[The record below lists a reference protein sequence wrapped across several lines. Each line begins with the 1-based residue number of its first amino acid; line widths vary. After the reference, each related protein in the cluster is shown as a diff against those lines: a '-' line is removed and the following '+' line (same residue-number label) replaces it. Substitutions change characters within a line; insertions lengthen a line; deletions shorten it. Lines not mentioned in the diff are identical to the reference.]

1 MVIDDTWE
9 IVKLG
14 DEKYFKIIGSG
25 IKKFLNSKDYLSTS
39 SIDYNVIKQV
49 EETITFK
56 NRPSR
61 ANMQPVLNSVWF
73 ARMKDTIKVYSFTKN
88 NQEEIN
94 KYILSTGFAGIKCLK
109 EIDPDYLKFYFLSDN
124 FNKQK
129 NKLCSGST
137 QKAINNSSI
146 KKISVPLPPLPV
158 QKRIVSILEKAE
170 RLKERRKKAN
180 DETNKII
187 QSVFYEMFGDPV
199 KNEKGFSIKPFQEFA
214 EKDKHSLKRGPFGGS
229 LKKEIFVPSGYK
241 VYEQKNAIQNN
252 FKIGSYYI
260 TKEKYEEMLPFS
272 VKPDDLI
279 ISCSGTIGKI
289 AIVPHDAKKG
299 VINQALLKITPN
311 KKIVLSIFLKYLLE
325 TESVQREFFGSARGS
340 GIKNV
345 APMST
350 IKKTKLICPPLQLQ
364 LKFAS
369 VVKKIESMKER
380 QKKSTE
386 DINQLFDA
394 LMSKAFKGELA

>member
-180 DETNKII
+180 EETNKIT
-187 QSVFYEMFGDPV
+187 QSVFYEMFV
-199 KNEKGFSIKPFQEFA
+199 NSQ
-214 EKDKHSLKRGPFGGS
+214 
-229 LKKEIFVPSGYK
+229 
-241 VYEQKNAIQNN
+241 
-252 FKIGSYYI
+252 
-260 TKEKYEEMLPFS
+260 
-272 VKPDDLI
+272 
-279 ISCSGTIGKI
+279 
-289 AIVPHDAKKG
+289 KKG
-299 VINQALLKITPN
+299 VWPERKIADISFIISGGTPSRKKPEYFKGKIPWVTSVSLTKPYITSEDGKEYITEDAIRNSATHLVTRKSVLFGNRVCVGNVAINLVPITFSQDVVSIQYDEN
-311 KKIVLSIFLKYLLE
+311 LIVAEYLMFFLKSKKKYF
-325 TESVQREFFGSARGS
+325 ESRTRG
-340 GIKNV
+340 
-345 APMST
+345 ST
-350 IKKTKLICPPLQLQ
+350 IKGVTIQTIKELKIPLPPLNLQ

-394 LMSKAFKGELA
+394 LMSKAFKGEL

>member
-1 MVIDDTWE
+1 MKQEWE
-9 IVKLG
+9 WKKLG
-14 DEKYFKIIGSG
+14 DEKYFIIIGSG
-25 IKKFLNSKDYLSTS
+25 IKKFQNSKDYLSTS

-187 QSVFYEMFGDPV
+187 QSVFYEMFGKGDDF
-199 KNEKGFSIKPFQEFA
+199 KNVELGDKKICEKIFA
-214 EKDKHSLKRGPFGGS
+214 GGD
-229 LKKEIFVPSGYK
+229 VPK
-241 VYEQKNAIQNN
+241 NN
-252 FKIGSYYI
+252 FS
-260 TKEKYEEMLPFS
+260 KEKTNQYKIPIFTNGEKNKGLYGYTDNAKVTKS
-272 VKPDDLI
+272 SI
-279 ISCSGTIGKI
+279 TISARGTIGYTEIRNENFYPAIRLIVIIPNEDFLNLYYLKSVIDNLINFNLSGTSIHQLTVPMIKRYKI
-289 AIVPHDAKKG
+289 P
-299 VINQALLKITPN
+299 L
-311 KKIVLSIFLKYLLE
+311 
-325 TESVQREFFGSARGS
+325 
-340 GIKNV
+340 
-345 APMST
+345 
-350 IKKTKLICPPLQLQ
+350 PPLQLQ

-394 LMSKAFKGELA
+394 LMSKAFKGEL